1 MGFPNFVEQRS
12 RSAGA
17 GALLEMRRRSG
28 KTDDMLMIRERV
40 PDLDPAEF
48 WQESPPRAQWQS
60 MIDKYEAL
68 AAAAKLAEGA
78 RGPDYRKLLVEL
90 SSRWPGGLRESE
102 LIGPQRVTVRH
113 AAAVAGLAQPDGAR
127 GPEQTQS
134 GARQATPRLAV
145 LCWAELH
152 ELIGDQL
159 EFRGAIGKDE
169 PASTSTFAA
178 WISDHD
184 ASGPTRRW
192 PQAHRLPAL
201 VGPKLRV
208 RTAYLW
214 LAARSG
220 LDLPSL
226 NALLFARAG
235 HWDRRPD
242 DPDWAVSV
250 E

>member
-17 GALLEMRRRSG
+17 GARVENRRRSG

-40 PDLDPAEF
+40 PEFDPAEF
-48 WQESPPRAQWQS
+48 WQECPPRAQWLS
-60 MIDKYEAL
+60 MIVKYEAL
-68 AAAAKLAEGA
+68 ATAAKLAEGA
-78 RGPDYRKLLVEL
+78 RGPEYRKLLVEL

-113 AAAVAGLAQPDGAR
+113 AAAVAGLAQPDHAR
-127 GPEQTQS
+127 GREQSQS

-152 ELIGDQL
+152 ELIRDQL
-159 EFRGAIGKDE
+159 EFRGALGAGE
-169 PASTSTFAA
+169 PATSSSFAA
-178 WISDHD
+178 WISNHG
-184 ASGPTRRW
+184 ASGRAQRW
-192 PQAHRLPAL
+192 PQAHRVPAL

-208 RTAYLW
+208 RSAYLW

-242 DPDWAVSV
+242 DPDWAVGV